1 MKKFY
6 VFLLSLMLLTL
17 SISCEKDANT
27 PDADPQPIEQ
37 PDVTPVGNPVG
48 TAVSVSI
55 GPAGGHIES
64 GDQRVRIDIPAG
76 ALASSQTISVQP
88 LDENH
93 CPGGSGA
100 AFRLLPH
107 GLTFA
112 KPATITFRYEPEDMT
127 DTDPELLRVAFQSDA
142 RGWYSPSSSRV
153 DTTARLVSASTT
165 HFSDWTILKS
175 AIIDPNVHAIDP
187 GASADLSVRAHID
200 ANDADGKDIPVF
212 TKIDSKFVDNW
223 TVQGAG
229 HIDDNENA
237 TATYTAPERIPA
249 TNPQIVTV
257 LLSQTVN
264 NVKRQIK
271 LHAKIYVLGEGLVFR
286 INGGPW
292 IPTTSP
298 LGLSRVSHG
307 SIKRLLV
314 TSGLSAPGLFA
325 SVTLS
330 WAEMSEKVNSYTMPW
345 QLKTKDNEML
355 IPTIY
360 LTTNPKGTPL
370 YAFFYEQSKTAYP
383 SPGNL
388 HIAKVGTATNE
399 YYIGSFTLKKAG
411 ILEYSGGTDQVF
423 DGIAEVEGY
432 FRFKVGRSF

>member
-6 VFLLSLMLLTL
+6 VFLLSLVLLTL

-27 PDADPQPIEQ
+27 PDPDPQPTEQ
-37 PDVTPVGNPVG
+37 PDETPVGNPAG
-48 TAVSVSI
+48 TAVSVTI

-112 KPATITFRYEPEDMT
+112 KPATITFRYEQEDMT

-142 RGWYSPSSSRV
+142 RGWYSPSTSRV
-153 DTTARLVSASTT
+153 DTTARLVIASTT

-175 AIIDPNVHAIDP
+175 AIIDPSVQAIDP
-187 GASADLSVRAHID
+187 GASANLSVRAHID
-200 ANDADGKDIPVF
+200 FHEPDGKDIPVF
-212 TKIDSKFVDNW
+212 TEIDAKFVDKW

-229 HIDDNENA
+229 RIADNDDA

-249 TNPQIVTV
+249 TNPQVVTAV
-257 LLSQTVN
+257 LSQTIN

-271 LHAKIYVLGEGLVFR
+271 LHAKIYVLGEGLIFR
-286 INGGPW
+286 INGGLW

-298 LGLSRVSHG
+298 LGLSKITHG
-307 SIKRLLV
+307 NIKRLLV

-330 WAEMSEKVNSYTMPW
+330 WPEMSEKVNNYTMPW
-345 QLKTKDNEML
+345 QLKTNDNETR

-370 YAFFYEQSKTAYP
+370 YAFFYEQNKAAYP
-383 SPGNL
+383 SPGSLQIDKIGLN
-388 HIAKVGTATNE
+388 KDD

>member
-6 VFLLSLMLLTL
+6 VFLLSLVLLTL

-27 PDADPQPIEQ
+27 PGPDPQPTEQ
-37 PDVTPVGNPVG
+37 SDVTPVGNPVG
-48 TAVSVSI
+48 TAVSVTI

-112 KPATITFRYEPEDMT
+112 KPATITFRYEQEDMT
-127 DTDPELLRVAFQSDA
+127 DTAPELLRVAFQSDA
-142 RGWYSPSSSRV
+142 RGWYSPSTSRV
-153 DTTARLVSASTT
+153 DTTARLVIASTT

-175 AIIDPNVHAIDP
+175 AIIDPSVQAIDP
-187 GASADLSVRAHID
+187 GASANLSVRAHIEVHEP
-200 ANDADGKDIPVF
+200 DGKDIPVF
-212 TKIDSKFVDNW
+212 TKIDSKFVDKW

-229 HIDDNENA
+229 HIEDNDNA

-249 TNPQIVTV
+249 TNPQVVTV
-257 LLSQTVN
+257 VLSQTIN

-286 INGGPW
+286 INGGQW

-298 LGLSRVSHG
+298 LGLSKVVHG
-307 SIKRLLV
+307 NIKRLLV

-330 WAEMSEKVNSYTMPW
+330 WPEMSEKVNSYIMPW
-345 QLKTKDNEML
+345 QLKTNDNEMR
-355 IPTIY
+355 IPIIY

-370 YAFFYEQSKTAYP
+370 YAFFYEQNKATYP

-388 HIAKVGTATNE
+388 QIAKIGLTTDD
-399 YYIGSFTLKKAG
+399 YYIGSFTLKRAG